1 MLQREQFEETVK
13 EQMEAY
19 ETEYKRL
26 EEAQAS
32 TVDNQQKLIAELRRQ
47 LDHKAALSATVL
59 EENAVHLEMSVA
71 HHMNRTAKMAKAHEE
86 VHLTWP
92 HVYSNTRCIHLA
104 AHAHPISPTGN
115 QSNS

>member
-1 MLQREQFEETVK
+1 MLQSERFEETVK

-32 TVDNQQKLIAELRRQ
+32 TVDHQQELIAELRRQ
-47 LDHKAALSATVL
+47 LDYKAALSATAL

-71 HHMNRTAKMAKAHEE
+71 HHMNKTAKLAKAHTE
-86 VHLTWP
+86 VYLT
-92 HVYSNTRCIHLA
+92 LA
-104 AHAHPISPTGN
+104 PCV
-115 QSNS
+115 Q